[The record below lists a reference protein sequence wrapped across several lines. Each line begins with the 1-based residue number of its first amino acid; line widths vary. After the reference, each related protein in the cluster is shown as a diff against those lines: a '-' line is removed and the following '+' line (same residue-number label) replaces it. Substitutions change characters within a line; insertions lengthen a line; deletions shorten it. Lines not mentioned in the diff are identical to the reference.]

1 MEGKMLASSGAMPT
15 YRKTDKGQAEIE
27 TRAFRLSPRLRTP
40 LIMVDGR
47 RNEDELRKLI
57 PQPEE
62 TLQALLDQGFIE
74 VVAGS
79 AEPRSSS
86 ESASSSKHAASAAA
100 TVDVALDLD
109 EAPVPMRFEDLRRQ
123 AVRSLIDQVGPAA
136 EGVAMKMEKTRNVQ
150 ELRPLLAVARDIL
163 STSAG
168 PSSAAAFTA
177 RYITPLRS

>member
-1 MEGKMLASSGAMPT
+1 MLASSGVMPT

-57 PQPEE
+57 PQPDE

-74 VVAGS
+74 VVAAP
-79 AEPRSSS
+79 AESRSSS
-86 ESASSSKHAASAAA
+86 ESSSSSKHAAAATAAA
-100 TVDVALDLD
+100 EPAADLNALPL
-109 EAPVPMRFEDLRRQ
+109 PMRFEDLRRQ

-136 EGVAMKMEKTRNVQ
+136 EGVAMKMERTRNLQ
-150 ELRPLLAVARDIL
+150 ELRPLLSVARDIL
-163 STSAG
+163 STSSG
-168 PSSAAAFTA
+168 SAAAATFAA
-177 RYITPLRS
+177 RFITPLRS